1 MCFRGGTGSRHH
13 VCLPCRASYKRRGQR
28 TETCPRCRGPLI
40 DAGQDLH
47 VPRRSDTAAWRA
59 LTALLYSGVRFAS
72 GCCDGPG
79 WRPRTPREV
88 RERLAAAAGTGLPL
102 ADALTT
108 RDVADLAAQRR
119 AARRV
124 PKVSRPPR

>member
-13 VCLPCRASYKRRGQR
+13 VCLPCRASYKRRAGG
-28 TETCPRCRGPLI
+28 TAVCPRCRGPLI

-47 VPRRSDTAAWRA
+47 VPRRSDAAAWRA
-59 LTALLYSGVRFAS
+59 LGALLRAGVRFES

-88 RERLAAAAGTGLPL
+88 RERLAASLGTGLP
-102 ADALTT
+102 AVRALTT
-108 RDVADLAAQRR
+108 RDVTDLAGHRR
-119 AARRV
+119 AARQV
-124 PKVSRPPR
+124 PRPGRPQR